1 MLTKTLTVDEIR
13 DKLAKFCVYQ
23 DRCHWDVEQ
32 KFREFKLIPE
42 AKDEIL
48 IYLIQNDFLNEER
61 FAKSFVRGK
70 FNQKKW
76 GINKI
81 SVELKKRDIPL
92 NIIKIALEEIDMKN
106 YKQTLAELYNNKKS
120 QVENEQDDLKKKAKI
135 RRFLLQKGYES
146 ELIYELM
153 RFD

>member
-92 NIIKIALEEIDMKN
+92 NIIKIALEEIDVKN